1 MRLFLTLA
9 AVLVALSSLALAQD
23 IPRVGFGQPGSMAAM
38 TRYGGKML
46 ADPIFWAVL
55 IAILL
60 IGSRFLYWLLIPA
73 GGAFGAIAAF
83 ASHSFGGDY
92 GAYAVR
98 TGPFWAAAV
107 FLGIGIGLLMLVVL
121 RMFGKQ
127 E

>member
-9 AVLVALSSLALAQD
+9 AVMVVLSSLAFAQD
-23 IPRVGFGQPGSMAAM
+23 IPRPGFGQPGSMGAM

-46 ADPIFWAVL
+46 VDPIFWAVL

-60 IGSRFLYWLLIPA
+60 IASRFIYWLLIPA

-83 ASHSFGGDY
+83 ASQTFGGSY
-92 GAYAVR
+92 SAYAVS

-107 FLGIGIGLLMLVVL
+107 FLGLGIGLIMLVVL